1 MEDLLDQIVTIK
13 ALLNDLEMSIMQ
25 HKLNP
30 LNEQQTGQCV
40 MCLWWSGLNNICNKY
55 KAVPPPEIISG
66 KQKCEG
72 FEIDDIPF

>member
-25 HKLNP
+25 HELNP
-30 LNEQQTGQCV
+30 LNEQQGVQCI
-40 MCLWWSGLNNICNKY
+40 ICHHISTAKPNFCDLY
-55 KAVPPPEIISG
+55 RAYPPPEVISG

-72 FEIDDIPF
+72 FNDDIPF